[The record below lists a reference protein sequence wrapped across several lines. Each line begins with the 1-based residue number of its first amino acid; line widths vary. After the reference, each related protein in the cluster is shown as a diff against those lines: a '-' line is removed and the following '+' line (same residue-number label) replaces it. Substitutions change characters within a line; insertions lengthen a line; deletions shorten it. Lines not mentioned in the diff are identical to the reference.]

1 METDYIC
8 KSNNDETMGKDGK
21 KHLWWHFLPPA
32 VMALILAAFMVD
44 PWMAFWGLAMIWP
57 VVLALVIAAI
67 IALVKGVKRGGRHK
81 KWVLGSF
88 GVILLGVI
96 AFLLIRL
103 PAYNCN
109 PEKMARH
116 YEKTKD
122 AMDEL
127 VAFTLESLGDE
138 QNAFIEFQ
146 FGKVSNFR
154 ALSSA
159 TPEGSET
166 TLEGLMYEVGLDEE
180 ELASIQ
186 KKLKGIKCISLDTH
200 FPAYCDIGYK
210 RVGFALY
217 SYRVFLNPMTPE
229 QRRQVLTDSQFIPYN
244 YKVAL
249 MFGGGAVGP
258 QAFSQEYKEE
268 FLKKN
273 PPQWRPDE

>member
-1 METDYIC
+1 
-8 KSNNDETMGKDGK
+8 MGKDGK
-21 KHLWWHFLPPA
+21 KNVWWHFVPPA

-44 PWMAFWGLAMIWP
+44 PWMTFWGLAMIWP
-57 VVLALVIAAI
+57 VVLVLVIAAI
-67 IALVKGVKRGGRHK
+67 IALVKGVKAGGRHK

-103 PAYNCN
+103 PPYNCS
-109 PEKMARH
+109 PEKMVRH

-127 VAFTLESLGDE
+127 VAFTRESLGEE

-154 ALSSA
+154 AMSSA

-180 ELASIQ
+180 ELAAIQ
-186 KKLKGIKCISLDTH
+186 KRLKGIKCISLDTH
-200 FPAYCDIGYK
+200 FPVSCDIGYK

-217 SYRVFLNPMTPE
+217 SYKVFLNPMTKE
-229 QRRQVLTDSQFIPYN
+229 QRQETLSNPALIPYN
-244 YKVAL
+244 DRVAF

-258 QAFSQEYKEE
+258 QAFSQEYKDA
-268 FLKKN
+268 FLKKH
-273 PPQWRPDE
+273 PPLWSSLE